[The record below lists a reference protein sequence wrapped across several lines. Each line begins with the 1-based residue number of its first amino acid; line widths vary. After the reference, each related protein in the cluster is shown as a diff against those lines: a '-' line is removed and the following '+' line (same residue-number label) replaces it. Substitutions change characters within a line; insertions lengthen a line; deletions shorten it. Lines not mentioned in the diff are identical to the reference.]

1 MLRGSPT
8 LISVYVENM
17 ESLESGK
24 DSDFLVQARLHSVGG
39 RSRECSAECPLMKA
53 VFGGAKPLPPPNGRE
68 YLSQCV
74 CPPKKVISVQ
84 ENEGG
89 V

>member
-1 MLRGSPT
+1 
-8 LISVYVENM
+8 M

-68 YLSQCV
+68 YLS
-74 CPPKKVISVQ
+74 
-84 ENEGG
+84 
-89 V
+89 